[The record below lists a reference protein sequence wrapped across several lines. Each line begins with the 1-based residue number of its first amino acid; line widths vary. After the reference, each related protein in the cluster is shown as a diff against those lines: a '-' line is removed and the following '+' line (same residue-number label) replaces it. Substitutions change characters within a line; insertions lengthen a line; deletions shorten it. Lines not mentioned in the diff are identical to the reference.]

1 MIIKSFEINK
11 INFKKINFFLL
22 YGENEGLKNEI
33 IKKEFENKF
42 NQNVLKYD
50 EKEVLDNKENLS
62 NEIFIRSFFNKE
74 KLLIISRCT
83 DKIHDFIEEIID
95 KNIIDIKIVLNSGI
109 LDKKSKLRKT
119 FEKKPNTA
127 CIPFYSDNFQ
137 TLSKIVNS
145 FFYKAKIQMSQESIN
160 LLINRCSG
168 DRLNLNNE
176 LKKIESYIVGNKK
189 IDFEEILKLTNLAEN
204 FNTSE
209 LIDNCLSKNHKK
221 TVNILN
227 ENNFSSEDSILII
240 KTLLN
245 RSKRL
250 LDLKRKSELN
260 KNLEE
265 CISSYKPPIFWKDKD
280 IVKQQMN
287 NWSLKNIE
295 NLIYEINEIELLA
308 KKNLSN
314 SLNIISDFLINQSS
328 KLSN

>member
-22 YGENEGLKNEI
+22 YGENEGFKNEI

-42 NQNVLKYD
+42 NQNILRYD
-50 EKEVLDNKENLS
+50 EKDVLDNKENLS
-62 NEIFIRSFFNKE
+62 NEIFTRSFFEKE
-74 KLLIISRCT
+74 KLIIISRCT
-83 DKIHDFIEEIID
+83 DKIYSFIEEIID
-95 KNIIDIKIVLNSGI
+95 KNIIDIKIVLNSDI
-109 LDKKSKLRKT
+109 LDKKSKLRKS
-119 FEKKPNTA
+119 FEKNPDTV
-127 CIPFYSDNFQ
+127 CIPFYSDNYQ
-137 TLSKIVNS
+137 TLSKIINS
-145 FFYKAKIQMSQESIN
+145 FFYKIKMHMSQENVN

-168 DRLNLNNE
+168 DRQNLNNE
-176 LKKIESYIVGNKK
+176 LKKIESYIVGKKK
-189 IDFEEILKLTNLAEN
+189 IDVNEILKLTNLAEN

-209 LIDNCLSKNHKK
+209 LIDNCLSKNHKR

-227 ENNFSSEDSILII
+227 ENNYSSDDAILII

-250 LDLKRKSELN
+250 LELKKKNELN

-265 CISSYKPPIFWKDKD
+265 CISSHKPPIFWKDKE

-295 NLIYEINEIELLA
+295 NLIYEINEIELLV
-308 KKNLSN
+308 KKNSSN
-314 SLNIISDFLINQSS
+314 SLNIISDFIINQSN
-328 KLSN
+328 KPSN

>member
-22 YGENEGLKNEI
+22 YGENEGFKNEI

-42 NQNVLKYD
+42 NQNILRYD

-62 NEIFIRSFFNKE
+62 NEVFTRSFFEKE
-74 KLLIISRCT
+74 KLIIISRCT
-83 DKIHDFIEEIID
+83 DKIHDLIEEIID
-95 KNIIDIKIVLNSGI
+95 KKIIDIKVLLNSGI

-119 FEKKPNTA
+119 FEKKPDTV
-127 CIPFYSDNFQ
+127 CIPFYSDNYQ
-137 TLSKIVNS
+137 TLSKIINS
-145 FFYKAKIQMSQESIN
+145 FFYKAKVQISQENIN

-168 DRLNLNNE
+168 DRQNLNNE
-176 LKKIESYIVGNKK
+176 LEKIESYIVGKKK
-189 IDFEEILKLTNLAEN
+189 IDVNEILKLTNLAEN

-209 LIDNCLSKNHKK
+209 LIDNCLSKNHKR

-227 ENNFSSEDSILII
+227 ENNYSTEDSILII
-240 KTLLN
+240 KILLN

-280 IVKQQMN
+280 IVKQQIN

-295 NLIYEINEIELLA
+295 NLIYEINEIELLV
-308 KKNLSN
+308 KKNSSN
-314 SLNIISDFLINQSS
+314 SLNIVFDFLINQSS